1 VASVTSLHATI
12 GRVSKFHIESH
23 RAIQQ
28 HWRKTPLAKEGES
41 QLLLDSVLMG
51 IVGGFAA
58 LLFGW
63 MLRVCDKVFLVWIAG
78 YQHPALAS
86 EGGALQQVIGPHGL
100 WPVIPVIVVGG
111 LISGFLVYTWAPE
124 AEGHGT
130 DTAVKSYHRAGGFIR
145 ARVAPLKMVA
155 SAITIGSGGSA
166 GREGPTA
173 LIGAGFGA
181 VYATLR
187 HRSDE
192 ERRLLV
198 VIGMGAA
205 LSAIFRS
212 PIGTALFA
220 IEVLYGS
227 LEFEGSALL
236 YSLIASMVAYAI
248 EGSFVGWKPLFQV
261 PQSLPTPSPPDY
273 VWYAALG
280 VASGLLATLLP
291 FSFYKLRDAF
301 RLLPVSNKL
310 KPAIGALG
318 VGLLAL
324 EFPQILGGGYGWIQE
339 AINGNLALQLL
350 LILVFVKMA
359 AFALTVASGG
369 SGGVFA
375 PNLYVGAM
383 LGGAI
388 AVIFHQ
394 PPQDF
399 AVVGM
404 AAVFG
409 GAARVPFATL
419 VMVMEMTGGYRLLGA
434 AALAVL
440 ISYLV
445 QTRLSSFLNLKYQSM
460 YEAQVPGRAQSPA
473 HYAEYLRVGLNLLG
487 KDKVPESER
496 LAHLNVMSLLRSGVS
511 VDLPEGRQIRGCEVG
526 PLSRY
531 IGQQVR
537 KCSEEAGE
545 ENVDIVVIM
554 RNQDVLLPNPE
565 SILKPG
571 DRMLAVVSPEGR
583 GWLDEHFAPLR
594 PEKSSEQEG

>member
-1 VASVTSLHATI
+1 M
-12 GRVSKFHIESH
+12 
-23 RAIQQ
+23 
-28 HWRKTPLAKEGES
+28 LAKETERK
-41 QLLLDSVLMG
+41 LLLDSVLVG

-58 LLFGW
+58 LAFAW
-63 MLRVCDKVFLVWIAG
+63 MLRMCDKLFLVWATG
-78 YQHPALAS
+78 YQGPELQS
-86 EGGALQQVIGPHGL
+86 EGGTLHQVIGPHGL
-100 WPVIPVIVVGG
+100 WLVVPVIVAGG
-111 LISGFLVYTWAPE
+111 LLSGFIVYTWAPE

-130 DTAVKSYHRAGGFIR
+130 DTVVRAYHRADGFIR
-145 ARVAPLKMVA
+145 ARVAPLKMIA

-173 LIGAGFGA
+173 LIGAGFGS

-236 YSLIASMVAYAI
+236 YSLVASIVAYAI
-248 EGSFVGWKPLFQV
+248 EGAFVGWKPLFQV
-261 PQSLPTPSPPDY
+261 PKSLPTPAPPDY
-273 VWYAALG
+273 IWYAALG
-280 VASGLLATLLP
+280 VVSGLIATLLP
-291 FSFYKLRDAF
+291 FAFYKLRDAF
-301 RLLPVSNKL
+301 QWLPISNKL

-324 EFPQILGGGYGWIQE
+324 EFQQILGGGYGWIQE
-339 AINGNLALQLL
+339 AINGHMALKLL
-350 LILVFVKMA
+350 LILVFIKMV

-388 AVIFHQ
+388 ALIFHQ
-394 PPQDF
+394 PSPDF

-409 GAARVPFATL
+409 GAARVPIATL
-419 VMVMEMTGGYRLLGA
+419 VMVLEMTGGYRLLGA

-445 QTRLSSFLNLKYQSM
+445 QTRLSSFLKLKYRSM
-460 YEAQVPGRAQSPA
+460 YEAQVPHRTDSPA

-487 KDKVPESER
+487 KRKVLESDR
-496 LAHLNVMSLLRSGVS
+496 LAHLNVMSLLRSGIS
-511 VDLPEGRQIRGCEVG
+511 IDLPEGRRILGFEVR
-526 PLSRY
+526 PENTY
-531 IGQQVR
+531 IGQNVQ
-537 KCSEEAGE
+537 KCSDEAGE
-545 ENVDIVVIM
+545 DKVDIVVIL
-554 RNQDVLLPNPE
+554 RDHDVLLPNPE
-565 SILKPG
+565 SVFKPEDRVLAIVSRSGREWMEKHFASLKPG
-571 DRMLAVVSPEGR
+571 SESNEEG
-583 GWLDEHFAPLR
+583 
-594 PEKSSEQEG
+594 

>member
-1 VASVTSLHATI
+1 MA
-12 GRVSKFHIESH
+12 K
-23 RAIQQ
+23 
-28 HWRKTPLAKEGES
+28 KEGES
-41 QLLLDSVLMG
+41 QLLLDSILMG
-51 IVGGFAA
+51 IVGGVAA
-58 LLFGW
+58 LVFGW
-63 MLRVCDKVFLVWIAG
+63 MLHECEELFLERVAR
-78 YQHPALAS
+78 YQMPRLAS
-86 EGGALQQVIGPHGL
+86 EGGTLQQVIGPHGL
-100 WPVIPVIVVGG
+100 WLVVPVIVVGG

-130 DTAVKSYHRAGGFIR
+130 DTAVKAYHRAGGFIR
-145 ARVAPLKMVA
+145 ARVAPLKMIA

-236 YSLIASMVAYAI
+236 YSLIASIVAYAI
-248 EGSFVGWKPLFQV
+248 EGSVVGWKPLFQV
-261 PQSLPTPSPPDY
+261 PESLAPPSPPDY

-291 FSFYKLRDAF
+291 FAFYKLRDAF
-301 RLLPVSNKL
+301 HLLPISDKL
-310 KPAIGALG
+310 KPALGALG

-339 AINGNLALQLL
+339 AINGHLVLRIL
-350 LILVFVKMA
+350 LILIFIKML
-359 AFALTVASGG
+359 AFGLTVASGG

-383 LGGAI
+383 LGA
-388 AVIFHQ
+388 AVAAIFHQ
-394 PPQDF
+394 PSPDF

-409 GAARVPFATL
+409 GAARVPIATL

-445 QTRLSSFLNLKYQSM
+445 QTRLSSFLELKYRSM
-460 YEAQVPGRAQSPA
+460 YEAQVPGRTQSPA

-487 KDKVPESER
+487 KQKFLESSQMG
-496 LAHLNVMSLLRSGVS
+496 HLNVMTLLRSGVS
-511 VDLPEGRQIRGCEVG
+511 VDLPEGKQILGYELRPGSNYLGFRVQ
-526 PLSRY
+526 RF
-531 IGQQVR
+531 
-537 KCSEEAGE
+537 SEEAGE
-545 ENVDIVVIM
+545 SKVEIVVIL
-554 RNQDVLLPNPE
+554 RGQDVLLPNPE
-565 SILKPG
+565 SVFKAG
-571 DRMLAVVSPEGR
+571 DRLLVIASPQGR
-583 GWLDEHFAPLR
+583 EWLDNHFFRLNVK
-594 PEKSSEQEG
+594 EE

>member
-1 VASVTSLHATI
+1 
-12 GRVSKFHIESH
+12 
-23 RAIQQ
+23 
-28 HWRKTPLAKEGES
+28 LAKKEGES

-51 IVGGFAA
+51 IVGGAAA

-63 MLRVCDKVFLVWIAG
+63 MLHICDSFFLVRLAG
-78 YQHPALAS
+78 YQSPQLAT
-86 EGGALQQVIGPHGL
+86 EGGSLQQVIGPHGL
-100 WPVIPVIVVGG
+100 WLVIPVIVIGG
-111 LISGFLVYTWAPE
+111 LISGYLVYTWAPE

-130 DTAVKSYHRAGGFIR
+130 DTAVKAYHQAGGFIR

-187 HRSDE
+187 HRSNE

-212 PIGTALFA
+212 PIGTSLFA
-220 IEVLYGS
+220 IEVLYGN

-236 YSLIASMVAYAI
+236 YSLIASIVAYAI
-248 EGSFVGWKPLFQV
+248 EGSVVGWEPLFQV
-261 PQSLPTPSPPDY
+261 PKSLQPPSPPDY
-273 VWYAALG
+273 IWYVALG

-291 FSFYKLRDAF
+291 LAFYKLRDAF
-301 RLLPVSNKL
+301 HLLPISNKL
-310 KPAIGALG
+310 KPALGALG

-324 EFPQILGGGYGWIQE
+324 EFPQILGGGYGWIQQ
-339 AINGNLALQLL
+339 AINGHMALK
-350 LILVFVKMA
+350 ILVILIFVKML
-359 AFALTVASGG
+359 AFGLTVASGG

-383 LGGAI
+383 LGA
-388 AVIFHQ
+388 AVASVFHQ
-394 PPQDF
+394 PSPDF

-409 GAARVPFATL
+409 GAARVPIATL

-440 ISYLV
+440 TSYLV
-445 QTRLSSFLNLKYQSM
+445 QTRLSSFLKLKYRSM
-460 YEAQVPGRAQSPA
+460 YEAQVPDRTQSPA

-487 KDKVPESER
+487 KQNVLESSQMG
-496 LAHLNVMSLLRSGVS
+496 HLNVMTLLRSGVS
-511 VDLPEGRQIRGCEVG
+511 VDLPEGKQILAYKIRPG
-526 PLSRY
+526 SKY
-531 IGQQVR
+531 IGCQVQQ
-537 KCSEEAGE
+537 CSKEAGE
-545 ENVDIVVIM
+545 ISVEIVVIL
-554 RNQDVLLPNPE
+554 RGEDVLLPNPE
-565 SILKPG
+565 SVFKQG
-571 DRMLAVVSPEGR
+571 DRLLVIASPQGR
-583 GWLDEHFAPLR
+583 EWLDKRFVRLDAKE
-594 PEKSSEQEG
+594 EEGNKVS

>member
-1 VASVTSLHATI
+1 M
-12 GRVSKFHIESH
+12 
-23 RAIQQ
+23 
-28 HWRKTPLAKEGES
+28 AKEGES
-41 QLLLDSVLMG
+41 KLLLDSVLMG
-51 IVGGFAA
+51 VVGGFAA
-58 LLFGW
+58 LLFAW
-63 MLRVCDKVFLVWIAG
+63 MLRVCDELFLVWTAG
-78 YQHPALAS
+78 YHHPSLAS
-86 EGGALQQVIGPHGL
+86 EGGMLQQVVGPHGL
-100 WPVIPVIVVGG
+100 WPVIPVIVAGG
-111 LISGFLVYTWAPE
+111 LVSGFLVYTWAPE

-145 ARVAPLKMVA
+145 ARVAPLKMIA

-212 PIGTALFA
+212 PIGSALFA

-236 YSLIASMVAYAI
+236 YSLIASIVAYAI
-248 EGSFVGWKPLFQV
+248 DGAFVGWKPLFQV
-261 PQSLPTPSPPDY
+261 PQSLPPPNPPDY
-273 VWYAALG
+273 VWYAVLG
-280 VASGLLATLLP
+280 TASGIIATILP
-291 FSFYKLRDAF
+291 FFFYKLRDGF
-301 RLLPVSNKL
+301 RLIPLSSKL

-324 EFPQILGGGYGWIQE
+324 GFPQILGGGYGWIQE
-339 AINGNLALQLL
+339 AINGHLAIKLMIL
-350 LILVFVKMA
+350 LVFAKMV
-359 AFALTVASGG
+359 AFALTVSSGG

-383 LGGAI
+383 LGGAF
-388 AVIFHQ
+388 AMLFHQ
-394 PPQDF
+394 PSPDF

-409 GAARVPFATL
+409 GAARVPIATL

-445 QTRLSSFLNLKYQSM
+445 QTRLSSFLKLKYRSM
-460 YEAQVPGRAQSPA
+460 YEAQVPHREDSPA

-487 KDKVPESER
+487 KSATPKPGQP
-496 LAHLNVMSLLRSGVS
+496 AHLNAMTLLSSGVS
-511 VDLPEGRQIRGCEVG
+511 VDLPEKRQILGCQVCPE
-526 PLSRY
+526 SNF
-531 IGQQVR
+531 IGQKIQR
-537 KCSEEAGE
+537 CTEEAGE
-545 ENVDIVVIM
+545 ENVDIVVIL
-554 RNQDVLLPNPE
+554 RDNDVLLPNPE
-565 SILKPG
+565 SVFKVG
-571 DRMLAVVSPEGR
+571 DRILAIVSPTGR
-583 GWLDEHFAPLR
+583 EWLDAHFAPLR
-594 PEKSSEQEG
+594 PVKHLSEEEPDTSLQ

>member
-1 VASVTSLHATI
+1 
-12 GRVSKFHIESH
+12 
-23 RAIQQ
+23 
-28 HWRKTPLAKEGES
+28 LAKEGES
-41 QLLLDSVLMG
+41 QLLFDSVLMG
-51 IVGGFAA
+51 IVGGGAA

-63 MLRVCDKVFLVWIAG
+63 MLRVCDEFFLGWMAG
-78 YQHPALAS
+78 YHHPALTS
-86 EGGALQQVIGPHGL
+86 GGGSLQQVIGPHGL

-111 LISGFLVYTWAPE
+111 LISGFIVYTWAPE

-187 HRSDE
+187 HRTDE

-198 VIGMGAA
+198 IIGMGAA

-212 PIGTALFA
+212 PIGTSLFA

-236 YSLIASMVAYAI
+236 YSLIASIVAYAI
-248 EGSFVGWKPLFQV
+248 EGSVVGWKPLFQV
-261 PQSLPTPSPPDY
+261 PLSLPTPSPPDY

-280 VASGLLATLLP
+280 VASGIIATILP
-291 FSFYKLRDAF
+291 FFFYELRDGF
-301 RLLPVSNKL
+301 RLLPISNKL

-324 EFPQILGGGYGWIQE
+324 EFPQILGGGYGWIQK
-339 AINGNLALQLL
+339 AINGQLALKI
-350 LILVFVKMA
+350 LIILIFVKML

-388 AVIFHQ
+388 ALVFHQ
-394 PPQDF
+394 PPADF
-399 AVVGM
+399 TVVGM

-409 GAARVPFATL
+409 GAARVPIATL

-440 ISYLV
+440 VSYVV
-445 QTRLSSFLNLKYQSM
+445 QTRLSSFLKLKYRSM

-487 KDKVPESER
+487 KDKVPESEK
-496 LAHLNVMSLLRSGVS
+496 LAHLNVISLLSSGVC
-511 VDLPEGRQIRGCEVG
+511 VDLPEGRQILGCEVQ
-526 PLSRY
+526 PESRFV
-531 IGQQVR
+531 GQKVQ
-537 KCSEEAGE
+537 KCAKEAGE
-545 ENVDIVVIM
+545 ENVDIVVIL
-554 RNQDVLLPNPE
+554 RENDVLLPNPK
-565 SILKPG
+565 SVFKPG
-571 DRMLAVVSPEGR
+571 DRMLAIASPKGR
-583 GWLDEHFAPLR
+583 QWIHQHFATLK
-594 PEKSSEQEG
+594 PEASTTT

>member
-1 VASVTSLHATI
+1 M
-12 GRVSKFHIESH
+12 
-23 RAIQQ
+23 
-28 HWRKTPLAKEGES
+28 AKEGES
-41 QLLLDSVLMG
+41 QLLVDSVLMG

-63 MLRVCDKVFLVWIAG
+63 MLRGCDKLFLVWMAG
-78 YQHPALAS
+78 YQSPKLQS
-86 EGGALQQVIGPHGL
+86 EGGALHQVIGPHGL
-100 WPVIPVIVVGG
+100 WLVIPVIVAGG

-145 ARVAPLKMVA
+145 ARVAPLKMIA

-173 LIGAGFGA
+173 LIGAGFGSL
-181 VYATLR
+181 YATLR

-236 YSLIASMVAYAI
+236 YSMIASIVAYAI
-248 EGSFVGWKPLFQV
+248 EGAFVGWKPLFQV

-291 FSFYKLRDAF
+291 FAFYKLRDAF
-301 RLLPVSNKL
+301 QLLPMSNKL
-310 KPAIGALG
+310 KPALGALG

-339 AINGNLALQLL
+339 AINGHLALKLL
-350 LILVFVKMA
+350 LILVFVKML

-383 LGGAI
+383 LGGAL

-394 PPQDF
+394 PSPDF

-409 GAARVPFATL
+409 GAARVPIATL

-440 ISYLV
+440 TSYLV
-445 QTRLSSFLNLKYQSM
+445 QTRLSSFLKLKYRSM

-473 HYAEYLRVGLNLLG
+473 HYVEYLRVGLNLLG
-487 KDKVPESER
+487 KRAVLESDQ
-496 LAHLNVMSLLRSGVS
+496 LAHLNVMSLLSSGIS
-511 VDLPEGRQIRGCEVG
+511 VDLPEGREIRGCEVRPG
-526 PLSRY
+526 SRY
-531 IGQQVR
+531 ISQPIQ
-537 KCSEEAGE
+537 KCSIEAGE
-545 ENVDIVVIM
+545 DNVDIVVIL
-554 RNQDVLLPNPE
+554 RDHDVLLPNPE
-565 SILKPG
+565 STFKAG
-571 DRMLAVVSPEGR
+571 DRLLVIVSPQGR
-583 GWLDEHFAPLR
+583 KWLDQHFAPLN
-594 PEKSSEQEG
+594 QETRSKQED

>member
-1 VASVTSLHATI
+1 
-12 GRVSKFHIESH
+12 
-23 RAIQQ
+23 
-28 HWRKTPLAKEGES
+28 LAKEGEP

-51 IVGGFAA
+51 IVGGIAA
-58 LLFGW
+58 LVFTW
-63 MLRVCDKVFLVWIAG
+63 MLRVCDKLFLVWMAG
-78 YQHPALAS
+78 YHSPRLSS
-86 EGGALQQVIGPHGL
+86 EGGALHQVIGPHGL
-100 WPVIPVIVVGG
+100 WLVVPVIVAGG

-173 LIGAGFGA
+173 LIGAGFGSL
-181 VYATLR
+181 YATLR

-236 YSLIASMVAYAI
+236 YALIASMIAYAI
-248 EGSFVGWKPLFQV
+248 EGAFVGWKPLFQV

-291 FSFYKLRDAF
+291 FAFYKLRDAF
-301 RLLPVSNKL
+301 HLLPMSNKL
-310 KPAIGALG
+310 KPALGALG

-324 EFPQILGGGYGWIQE
+324 EFPQVLGGGYGWIQE
-339 AINGNLALQLL
+339 AINGHLALKLL
-350 LILVFVKMA
+350 VILAFVKML

-383 LGGAI
+383 LGGAL

-394 PPQDF
+394 PSPDF

-409 GAARVPFATL
+409 GAARVPIATL

-440 ISYLV
+440 TSYLV
-445 QTRLSSFLNLKYQSM
+445 QTRLSSFLKLKYRSM

-473 HYAEYLRVGLNLLG
+473 HYVEYLRVGLNLLG
-487 KDKVPESER
+487 KHEVVESDR
-496 LAHLNVMSLLRSGVS
+496 LAHLNVMSLLRSGIS
-511 VDLPEGRQIRGCEVG
+511 VDLPEGREIRGCKVRPG
-526 PLSRY
+526 SSY
-531 IGQQVR
+531 IGQPVQ
-537 KCSEEAGE
+537 KCSIEAGE
-545 ENVDIVVIM
+545 KNLDIVVIL
-554 RNQDVLLPNPE
+554 RDHDVLLPNPE
-565 SILKPG
+565 STFKAD
-571 DRMLAVVSPEGR
+571 DRLLVIVSRQGR
-583 GWLDEHFAPLR
+583 EWLDQHFTPLN
-594 PEKSSEQEG
+594 PEMKSKQED

>member
-1 VASVTSLHATI
+1 
-12 GRVSKFHIESH
+12 
-23 RAIQQ
+23 
-28 HWRKTPLAKEGES
+28 LAKKEGES
-41 QLLLDSVLMG
+41 QLLLDSILMG
-51 IVGGFAA
+51 IVGGAAA

-63 MLRVCDKVFLVWIAG
+63 MLHTCDTLFLVRVAG
-78 YQHPALAS
+78 YQSPQLPS
-86 EGGALQQVIGPHGL
+86 EGGSLQQVIGPHGL
-100 WPVIPVIVVGG
+100 WLVVPVIVIGG

-130 DTAVKSYHRAGGFIR
+130 DTAVKAYHRAGGFIR

-187 HRSDE
+187 HRTDE

-220 IEVLYGS
+220 IEVLYGN

-236 YSLIASMVAYAI
+236 YSLIASIVAYAI
-248 EGSFVGWKPLFQV
+248 EGSVVGWEPLFKV
-261 PQSLPTPSPPDY
+261 PKSLKPPSPPDY
-273 VWYAALG
+273 IWYVALG
-280 VASGLLATLLP
+280 LASGLLATLLP
-291 FSFYKLRDAF
+291 LAFYKLRDAF
-301 RLLPVSNKL
+301 HLLPISNKL
-310 KPAIGALG
+310 KPALGALG

-324 EFPQILGGGYGWIQE
+324 EFPQILGGGYGWIQQ
-339 AINGNLALQLL
+339 AINGHMVLKIL
-350 LILVFVKMA
+350 LILIFVKML
-359 AFALTVASGG
+359 AFGLTVASGG

-383 LGGAI
+383 LGA
-388 AVIFHQ
+388 AVAAVFHQ
-394 PPQDF
+394 PSPDF
-399 AVVGM
+399 AIVGM

-409 GAARVPFATL
+409 GAARVPIATL

-445 QTRLSSFLNLKYQSM
+445 QTRLSAFLKLKYRSM
-460 YEAQVPGRAQSPA
+460 YEAQVPDRTQSPA
-473 HYAEYLRVGLNLLG
+473 HYAEYLRVGLHLLG
-487 KDKVPESER
+487 KQNVLESSQMG
-496 LAHLNVMSLLRSGVS
+496 HLNVMTLLRSGVS
-511 VDLPEGRQIRGCEVG
+511 VDLPEGKQILAFEVRQG
-526 PLSRY
+526 SNY
-531 IGQQVR
+531 IGCQIQQ
-537 KCSEEAGE
+537 CSKEAGAT
-545 ENVDIVVIM
+545 NVEIVVIL
-554 RNQDVLLPNPE
+554 RGQDVLLPNPE
-565 SILKPG
+565 TVFKPG
-571 DRMLAVVSPEGR
+571 DRLLVIASPQGR
-583 GWLDEHFAPLR
+583 GWLDKHFLR
-594 PEKSSEQEG
+594 LNTREGKEQKMS

>member
-1 VASVTSLHATI
+1 
-12 GRVSKFHIESH
+12 
-23 RAIQQ
+23 
-28 HWRKTPLAKEGES
+28 LAKEAES
-41 QLLLDSVLMG
+41 QLLFDSVLMG
-51 IVGGFAA
+51 IVGGLAA

-63 MLRVCDKVFLVWIAG
+63 MLRTCDRFFLVGMAG
-78 YQHPALAS
+78 YESPRLAS
-86 EGGALQQVIGPHGL
+86 EGGTLHQLIGPYGL
-100 WPVIPVIVVGG
+100 WLVVPVIVIGG

-130 DTAVKSYHRAGGFIR
+130 DTAVKSYHRAAGYIR

-155 SAITIGSGGSA
+155 SAITIGSGGAA

-173 LIGAGFGA
+173 LIGAGFGS
-181 VYATLR
+181 VYARLR

-236 YSLIASMVAYAI
+236 YSLIASLVAYAL
-248 EGSFVGWKPLFQV
+248 EGAFVGWKPLFQV
-261 PQSLPTPSPPDY
+261 PESLLPPSPPDY

-280 VASGLLATLLP
+280 LGSGLLATLLP
-291 FSFYKLRDAF
+291 FAFYKLRDAF
-301 RLLPVSNKL
+301 QLLPVSNKL

-339 AINGNLALQLL
+339 AIDGNLALKLL
-350 LILVFVKMA
+350 LVLVFVKII
-359 AFALTVASGG
+359 AFGLTVASGG

-383 LGGAI
+383 LGGAV
-388 AVIFHQ
+388 AAIFHQ
-394 PPQDF
+394 HPADF
-399 AVVGM
+399 TVVGM

-409 GAARVPFATL
+409 GAARVPIATL

-445 QTRLSSFLNLKYQSM
+445 QTRLTSFLNLKYRSM

-473 HYAEYLRVGLNLLG
+473 HYAEYVQLGLDLLETRQ
-487 KDKVPESER
+487 VQQSAR
-496 LAHLNVMSLLRSGVS
+496 LAHLDVMSLLSSGVS
-511 VDLPEGRQIRGCEVG
+511 VDLPGGREIRACQVAAG
-526 PLSRY
+526 SHY
-531 IGQQVR
+531 IGQQVQ
-537 KCSEEAGE
+537 KFSSEAGE
-545 ENVDIVVIM
+545 EAVDIVAIL
-554 RNQDVLLPNPE
+554 RGGEVLLPNPE
-565 SILKPG
+565 LAFQSG
-571 DRMLAVVSPEGR
+571 DRVLAIVSPQGR
-583 GWLDEHFAPLR
+583 DWLDRHCAPLNPASR
-594 PEKSSEQEG
+594 

>member
-1 VASVTSLHATI
+1 
-12 GRVSKFHIESH
+12 
-23 RAIQQ
+23 
-28 HWRKTPLAKEGES
+28 
-41 QLLLDSVLMG
+41 
-51 IVGGFAA
+51 
-58 LLFGW
+58 
-63 MLRVCDKVFLVWIAG
+63 
-78 YQHPALAS
+78 
-86 EGGALQQVIGPHGL
+86 
-100 WPVIPVIVVGG
+100 VIVVGG
-111 LISGFLVYTWAPE
+111 LISGFIVYNWAPE

-130 DTAVKSYHRAGGFIR
+130 DTAVKSFHRGGGFIR

-173 LIGAGFGA
+173 LIGAGFGS

-236 YSLIASMVAYAI
+236 YSLIASIVAYAI
-248 EGSFVGWKPLFQV
+248 EGASVGWKPLFQV
-261 PQSLPTPSPPDY
+261 PQSLPPPGPPDY

-280 VASGLLATLLP
+280 VASGLIATLLP
-291 FSFYKLRDAF
+291 FAFYELRDAF
-301 RLLPVSNKL
+301 HLLPISNKL

-339 AINGNLALQLL
+339 AINGHLALKIL
-350 LILVFVKMA
+350 LILIFVKML

-388 AVIFHQ
+388 AIIFHQ
-394 PPQDF
+394 PSPDF

-409 GAARVPFATL
+409 GAARVPIATL

-445 QTRLSSFLNLKYQSM
+445 QTRLSSFLKLKYRSM
-460 YEAQVPGRAQSPA
+460 YEAQVPDRAHSPA
-473 HYAEYLRVGLNLLG
+473 HYAEYLRLGLSLLG
-487 KDKVPESER
+487 KSTVPESDQ
-496 LAHLNVMSLLRSGVS
+496 LARLNVLSLLRSGIS
-511 VDLPEGRQIRGCEVG
+511 IDLPEGRQILGCQVRPE
-526 PLSRY
+526 SSY
-531 IGQQVR
+531 IGQPIR

-545 ENVDIVVIM
+545 ENVDIVVIL
-554 RNQDVLLPNPE
+554 RGHDVLLPNPE
-565 SILKPG
+565 SVFKQG
-571 DRMLAVVSPEGR
+571 DRLLAIASPSGQE
-583 GWLDEHFAPLR
+583 WLDKRFAPLI
-594 PEKSSEQEG
+594 SEPQSAQEPGWPRQEE

>member
-1 VASVTSLHATI
+1 M
-12 GRVSKFHIESH
+12 
-23 RAIQQ
+23 
-28 HWRKTPLAKEGES
+28 AKEGES
-41 QLLLDSVLMG
+41 QLLFDSVLMG
-51 IVGGFAA
+51 VVGGFAA
-58 LLFGW
+58 LLFAW
-63 MLRVCDKVFLVWIAG
+63 MLRMCDRLFLVMGAG
-78 YQHPALAS
+78 YQHPVLPS
-86 EGGALQQVIGPHGL
+86 EGGPLHQVIGPHGL
-100 WPVIPVIVVGG
+100 WLVIPMIVIGG

-130 DTAVKSYHRAGGFIR
+130 DTAVKSYHRSGGFIR

-187 HRSDE
+187 HRTDE

-198 VIGMGAA
+198 IIGMGAA

-236 YSLIASMVAYAI
+236 YSLIASIVAYAI
-248 EGSFVGWKPLFQV
+248 EGTFVGWKPLFQV
-261 PQSLPTPSPPDY
+261 PPSVHAPAPPQY
-273 VWYAALG
+273 IWYSVLG
-280 VASGLLATLLP
+280 LASGLIATLLP
-291 FSFYKLRDAF
+291 VAFYKLRDAF
-301 RLLPVSNKL
+301 RALPISDKL

-339 AINGNLALQLL
+339 AINGHLVLRILI
-350 LILVFVKMA
+350 ILVFVKML
-359 AFALTVASGG
+359 AFALTVSSGG

-383 LGGAI
+383 LGGAV
-388 AVIFHQ
+388 ALIFHQ
-394 PPQDF
+394 PSADF

-409 GAARVPFATL
+409 GAARVPIATL
-419 VMVMEMTGGYRLLGA
+419 VMVLEMTGGYRLLGA

-445 QTRLSSFLNLKYQSM
+445 QTNLCSYLNLKYRSM
-460 YEAQVPGRAQSPA
+460 YEAQVPHREDSPA

-487 KDKVPESER
+487 KRKVRESDR
-496 LAHLNVMSLLRSGVS
+496 LAHLNVMSLLSSGVE
-511 VDLPEGRQIRGCEVG
+511 VDLPQGKRILGCRVRPE
-526 PLSRY
+526 SSY
-531 IGQQVR
+531 IGQSIQ
-537 KCSEEAGE
+537 KCTEEAGE
-545 ENVDIVVIM
+545 ENVDIVVIV
-554 RNQDVLLPNPE
+554 RNHDVLLPNPK
-565 SILKPG
+565 SVLSRG
-571 DRMLAVVSPEGR
+571 DRMVAIVSSAGR
-583 GWLDEHFAPLR
+583 KWLDKHFAPLR
-594 PEKSSEQEG
+594 PEGSPKSES

>member
-1 VASVTSLHATI
+1 
-12 GRVSKFHIESH
+12 
-23 RAIQQ
+23 
-28 HWRKTPLAKEGES
+28 LAKEGES
-41 QLLLDSVLMG
+41 KLLLDSVLMG

-58 LLFGW
+58 LLFAW
-63 MLRVCDKVFLVWIAG
+63 MLHMCDKLFLVWGAG
-78 YQHPALAS
+78 YQHPSLQS
-86 EGGALQQVIGPHGL
+86 EGGTLHQVIGPHGL
-100 WPVIPVIVVGG
+100 WLVVPVIVVGG

-173 LIGAGFGA
+173 LIGAGFGS

-236 YSLIASMVAYAI
+236 YSLIASIVAYAI
-248 EGSFVGWKPLFQV
+248 EGAFVGWKPLFQV

-280 VASGLLATLLP
+280 VASGLIATLLP
-291 FSFYKLRDAF
+291 FAFYELRDAF
-301 RLLPVSNKL
+301 RLLPISDKL

-339 AINGNLALQLL
+339 AINGHLALKILI
-350 LILVFVKMA
+350 ILVFVKML

-388 AVIFHQ
+388 AIIFHQ
-394 PPQDF
+394 PSPDF

-409 GAARVPFATL
+409 GAARVPIATL

-445 QTRLSSFLNLKYQSM
+445 QTRLSSFLKLKYQSM
-460 YEAQVPGRAQSPA
+460 YEAQVPDRAHSPA
-473 HYAEYLRVGLNLLG
+473 HYAEYLRVGLSLLG
-487 KDKVPESER
+487 KRKVLESDR
-496 LAHLNVMSLLRSGVS
+496 LAHLNVMSLLHSGVS
-511 VDLPEGRQIRGCEVG
+511 VDLPEGREILGYQVQPE
-526 PLSRY
+526 SSY
-531 IGQQVR
+531 IGQPIER
-537 KCSEEAGE
+537 CSDEAGE
-545 ENVDIVVIM
+545 ENVDIVVVL
-554 RNQDVLLPNPE
+554 RDHDVLLPNPE
-565 SILKPG
+565 SVFKQG
-571 DRMLAVVSPEGR
+571 DRILAIVSPNGR
-583 GWLDEHFAPLR
+583 KWLDTHFAPLM
-594 PEKSSEQEG
+594 SERQSAQDGEGVQQQE

>member
-1 VASVTSLHATI
+1 
-12 GRVSKFHIESH
+12 
-23 RAIQQ
+23 
-28 HWRKTPLAKEGES
+28 LAKKEAES

-51 IVGGFAA
+51 VVGGFAA
-58 LLFGW
+58 LIFAW
-63 MLRVCDKVFLVWIAG
+63 MLHKCDELFLVMGAG
-78 YQHPALAS
+78 YHHPALPS
-86 EGGALQQVIGPHGL
+86 EGGTLQQVIGPHGL
-100 WPVIPVIVVGG
+100 WLVIPMIVIGG

-187 HRSDE
+187 HRTDE

-227 LEFEGSALL
+227 LQFESSALL
-236 YSLIASMVAYAI
+236 YSLIASIVAYAI
-248 EGSFVGWKPLFQV
+248 EGAFVGWKPLFHV
-261 PQSLPTPSPPDY
+261 PQSLPTPTPPDY
-273 VWYAALG
+273 LWYAALG
-280 VASGLLATLLP
+280 LAAGVIATILP
-291 FSFYKLRDAF
+291 FFFYELRDAF
-301 RLLPVSNKL
+301 RLLPISNKL

-318 VGLLAL
+318 VGLIALA
-324 EFPQILGGGYGWIQE
+324 FPQILGGGYGWIQE
-339 AINGNLALQLL
+339 AISGHLAIKLM
-350 LILVFVKMA
+350 LILVFVKMV
-359 AFALTVASGG
+359 AFALTVSSGG

-383 LGGAI
+383 LGGAF
-388 AVIFHQ
+388 AMLFNQ
-394 PPQDF
+394 PSPDF

-419 VMVMEMTGGYRLLGA
+419 VMVLEMTGGYRLLGA

-440 ISYLV
+440 ISYVV
-445 QTRLSSFLNLKYQSM
+445 QTRLCSFLKLKYHSM
-460 YEAQVPGRAQSPA
+460 YEAQVPDRAASPA

-487 KDKVPESER
+487 KKKALESSHLE
-496 LAHLNVMSLLRSGVS
+496 HLNVMTLLRSGVS
-511 VDLPEGRQIRGCEVG
+511 VDLPEGKQILGFEVPPESNYLGC
-526 PLSRY
+526 
-531 IGQQVR
+531 QVQR
-537 KCSEEAGE
+537 CSEEAGE
-545 ENVDIVVIM
+545 TNVEIIVIL
-554 RNQDVLLPNPE
+554 RGKDVLLPNPE
-565 SILKPG
+565 SAFKAG
-571 DRMLAVVSPEGR
+571 DRLLVIVSSQGR
-583 GWLDEHFAPLR
+583 EWLDNHFVRLNAK
-594 PEKSSEQEG
+594 EK

>member
-1 VASVTSLHATI
+1 
-12 GRVSKFHIESH
+12 
-23 RAIQQ
+23 
-28 HWRKTPLAKEGES
+28 LAKEGES
-41 QLLLDSVLMG
+41 QLLVDSVLMG

-63 MLRVCDKVFLVWIAG
+63 MLRGCDKLFLVWMAG
-78 YQHPALAS
+78 YQSPKLQS
-86 EGGALQQVIGPHGL
+86 EGGALHQVIGPHGL
-100 WPVIPVIVVGG
+100 WLVIPVIVAGG

-145 ARVAPLKMVA
+145 ARVAPLKMIA

-173 LIGAGFGA
+173 LIGAGFGSL
-181 VYATLR
+181 YATLR

-236 YSLIASMVAYAI
+236 YSMIASIVAYAI
-248 EGSFVGWKPLFQV
+248 EGAFVGWKPLFQV

-291 FSFYKLRDAF
+291 FAFYKLRDAF
-301 RLLPVSNKL
+301 QLLPMSNKL
-310 KPAIGALG
+310 KPALGALG

-339 AINGNLALQLL
+339 AINGHLALKLL
-350 LILVFVKMA
+350 LILVFVKML

-383 LGGAI
+383 LGGAL

-394 PPQDF
+394 PSPDF

-409 GAARVPFATL
+409 GAARVPIATL

-440 ISYLV
+440 TSYLV
-445 QTRLSSFLNLKYQSM
+445 QTRLSSFLKLKYRSM

-473 HYAEYLRVGLNLLG
+473 HYVEYLRVGLNLLG
-487 KDKVPESER
+487 KRAVLESDQ
-496 LAHLNVMSLLRSGVS
+496 LAHLNVMSLLSSGIS
-511 VDLPEGRQIRGCEVG
+511 VDLPEGREIRGCEVRPG
-526 PLSRY
+526 SRY
-531 IGQQVR
+531 ISQPIQ
-537 KCSEEAGE
+537 KCSIEAGE
-545 ENVDIVVIM
+545 DNVDIVVIL
-554 RNQDVLLPNPE
+554 RDHDVLLPNPE
-565 SILKPG
+565 STFKAG
-571 DRMLAVVSPEGR
+571 DRLLVIVSPQGR
-583 GWLDEHFAPLR
+583 KWLDQHFAPLN
-594 PEKSSEQEG
+594 QETRSKQED

>member
-1 VASVTSLHATI
+1 M
-12 GRVSKFHIESH
+12 
-23 RAIQQ
+23 
-28 HWRKTPLAKEGES
+28 AKEGES

-51 IVGGFAA
+51 VVGGFAA

-63 MLRVCDKVFLVWIAG
+63 MLHVCDKFFLVWIAG
-78 YQHPALAS
+78 YQHPSLAS
-86 EGGALQQVIGPHGL
+86 EGGSLQQVIGPHGL

-198 VIGMGAA
+198 IIGMGAA

-220 IEVLYGS
+220 IEVLYGN
-227 LEFEGSALL
+227 LEFEGPALL
-236 YSLIASMVAYAI
+236 YSLIASIVAYAI
-248 EGSFVGWKPLFQV
+248 EGSVVGWKPLFQV
-261 PQSLPTPSPPDY
+261 PQSLPAPSPPDY
-273 VWYAALG
+273 VWYALLG
-280 VASGLLATLLP
+280 IASGLLATLLP
-291 FSFYKLRDAF
+291 FAFYELRDGF
-301 RLLPVSNKL
+301 QKLPFSSKL
-310 KPAIGALG
+310 KPALGALG

-324 EFPQILGGGYGWIQE
+324 TFPQILGGGYGWIQE
-339 AINGNLALQLL
+339 AINGHLALQLL
-350 LILVFVKMA
+350 LILVFVKML

-383 LGGAI
+383 LGSAF
-388 AVIFHQ
+388 ALIFHQ
-394 PPQDF
+394 PSPDF

-409 GAARVPFATL
+409 GAARVPIATL

-440 ISYLV
+440 VSYLV
-445 QTRLSSFLNLKYQSM
+445 QTRLSSFLKLKYRSM
-460 YEAQVPGRAQSPA
+460 YEAQVPSREQSPA

-487 KDKVPESER
+487 KQKVRESEH
-496 LAHLNVMSLLRSGVS
+496 LAHLNVMSLLGAGIS
-511 VDLPEGRQIRGCEVG
+511 VDLPEGRQILGCMVG
-526 PLSRY
+526 PESTY
-531 IGQQVR
+531 IGQRVR
-537 KCSEEAGE
+537 KCSDEAGE
-545 ENVDIVVIM
+545 KDVDIVVIV
-554 RNQDVLLPNPE
+554 RDQDVLLPNPE
-565 SILKPG
+565 SVFKSGDRLLVIVSPVGKQWLDKHFDPLKPE
-571 DRMLAVVSPEGR
+571 DSA
-583 GWLDEHFAPLR
+583 DQ
-594 PEKSSEQEG
+594 EK

>member
-1 VASVTSLHATI
+1 MQTAEGPNDQTKDCSTVLTEGT
-12 GRVSKFHIESH
+12 
-23 RAIQQ
+23 
-28 HWRKTPLAKEGES
+28 LAKEAES
-41 QLLLDSVLMG
+41 QLLIDSVLMG
-51 IVGGFAA
+51 IVGSVAA

-63 MLRVCDKVFLVWIAG
+63 MLHTCDRFFLVWMAG
-78 YQHPALAS
+78 YQSPRLAS
-86 EGGALQQVIGPHGL
+86 EGGPVHQLIGPHGL
-100 WPVIPVIVVGG
+100 WLVIPVIVLGG

-130 DTAVKSYHRAGGFIR
+130 DTAVRAYHRTGGSIR

-155 SAITIGSGGSA
+155 SAITIGSGGAA

-173 LIGAGFGA
+173 LIGAGFGS
-181 VYATLR
+181 VYAKLR

-236 YSLIASMVAYAI
+236 YSLIASLVAYAL
-248 EGSFVGWKPLFQV
+248 EGAFVGWSPLFHV
-261 PQSLPTPSPPDY
+261 PETLLPPSPPDY

-291 FSFYKLRDAF
+291 FAFYKLRDGF
-301 RLLPVSNKL
+301 QLLPISKKL
-310 KPAIGALG
+310 RPALGALG

-324 EFPQILGGGYGWIQE
+324 EFPQVLGGGYGWIQQ
-339 AINGNLALQLL
+339 AIDGNLALKLL
-350 LILVFVKMA
+350 LILVFVKMV

-383 LGGAI
+383 LGGAV
-388 AVIFHQ
+388 AAIFHQ
-394 PPQDF
+394 SPADF

-445 QTRLSSFLNLKYQSM
+445 QTRLSSSLKLKYRSM

-473 HYAEYLRVGLNLLG
+473 HYSEYIRLGLNLLS
-487 KDKVPESER
+487 KQQVQQPDR
-496 LAHLNVMSLLRSGVS
+496 LAHLDVLSLLSSGVS
-511 VDLPEGRQIRGCEVG
+511 VDLPEGKEIQGCEVS
-526 PLSRY
+526 PQSVY
-531 IGQQVR
+531 VGQPVQR
-537 KCSEEAGE
+537 CLDDAGM
-545 ENVDIVVIM
+545 ENVDVLVIL
-554 RNQDVLLPNPE
+554 RDRDVLLPNPD
-565 SILKPG
+565 SVLKAA
-571 DRMLAVVSPEGR
+571 DRLLVITSPQGR
-583 GWLDEHFAPLR
+583 EWLGIHFAPLSAER
-594 PEKSSEQEG
+594 K

>member
-1 VASVTSLHATI
+1 
-12 GRVSKFHIESH
+12 
-23 RAIQQ
+23 
-28 HWRKTPLAKEGES
+28 LAKKEAES

-51 IVGGFAA
+51 IVGGVAA
-58 LLFGW
+58 LIFTWL
-63 MLRVCDKVFLVWIAG
+63 LRMCDKLFLVWGAG
-78 YQHPALAS
+78 YQHPSLQS
-86 EGGALQQVIGPHGL
+86 EGGALHQVIGPHGL
-100 WPVIPVIVVGG
+100 WLVVPVIVAGG
-111 LISGFLVYTWAPE
+111 LISGFLVYTFAPE

-130 DTAVKSYHRAGGFIR
+130 DTAVKSYHRAAGFIR

-155 SAITIGSGGSA
+155 SAITIGSGGAA

-173 LIGAGFGA
+173 LIGAGFGS
-181 VYATLR
+181 VYAKLR
-187 HRSDE
+187 HRSDD

-205 LSAIFRS
+205 LSAVFRS

-236 YSLIASMVAYAI
+236 YSLIASLVAYALD
-248 EGSFVGWKPLFQV
+248 GAFVGWSPLFRV
-261 PQSLPTPSPPDY
+261 PETLLPPSPPDY

-280 VASGLLATLLP
+280 LASGLLATLLP
-291 FSFYKLRDAF
+291 FAFYKLRDAF
-301 RLLPVSNKL
+301 QLLPVSSKL

-318 VGLLAL
+318 VGILAL
-324 EFPQILGGGYGWIQE
+324 EFPQILGGGYGWIQK
-339 AINGNLALQLL
+339 AIDGNMALKLL
-350 LILVFVKMA
+350 IILVFVKMV

-383 LGGAI
+383 LGGALA
-388 AVIFHQ
+388 AVFHQ
-394 PPQDF
+394 PPADF

-409 GAARVPFATL
+409 GAARVPIATL

-445 QTRLSSFLNLKYQSM
+445 QTRLSSFLKLKYRSM

-473 HYAEYLRVGLNLLG
+473 HYTEYVRLGLDLLEQQRVQPP
-487 KDKVPESER
+487 DR
-496 LAHLNVMSLLRSGVS
+496 LAHLDVMSLLNSGIS
-511 VDLPEGRQIRGCEVG
+511 VDLPEGREIRGCRVPPG
-526 PLSRY
+526 SGY
-531 IGQQVR
+531 IGRQVE
-537 KCSEEAGE
+537 KCSEVAGK
-545 ENVDIVVIM
+545 ENVDFVLIL
-554 RNQDVLLPNPE
+554 RDREVLLPNPE
-565 SILKPG
+565 TVFTAD
-571 DRMLAVVSPEGR
+571 DRLLAIVSPHGR
-583 GWLDEHFAPLR
+583 DWLDKHFSPLN
-594 PEKSSEQEG
+594 PEGNPKQES

>member
-1 VASVTSLHATI
+1 ME
-12 GRVSKFHIESH
+12 K
-23 RAIQQ
+23 
-28 HWRKTPLAKEGES
+28 KEAES
-41 QLLLDSVLMG
+41 QLLLDSILMG
-51 IVGGFAA
+51 IVGGASA

-63 MLRVCDKVFLVWIAG
+63 MLHECEKLFLERMAG
-78 YQHPALAS
+78 YHMPRLPS
-86 EGGALQQVIGPHGL
+86 DGGTLHQVIGPHGL
-100 WPVIPVIVVGG
+100 WLVIPVIVMGG

-130 DTAVKSYHRAGGFIR
+130 DTAVRAYHRAGGFIR
-145 ARVAPLKMVA
+145 ARVAPLKMIA

-181 VYATLR
+181 FYATLR

-220 IEVLYGS
+220 IEVLYGN

-236 YSLIASMVAYAI
+236 YSLIASIVAYAI
-248 EGSFVGWKPLFQV
+248 EGFVVGWKPLFQV
-261 PQSLPTPSPPDY
+261 PKSLRPPSPPDY
-273 VWYAALG
+273 VWYVALG
-280 VASGLLATLLP
+280 IASGLLATLLP
-291 FSFYKLRDAF
+291 FAFYKLRDAF
-301 RLLPVSNKL
+301 QLLPISNKL
-310 KPAIGALG
+310 KPALGALG

-339 AINGNLALQLL
+339 AINGHLVLKLL
-350 LILVFVKMA
+350 LILVFVKML

-383 LGGAI
+383 LGAAI
-388 AVIFHQ
+388 AVAFHE
-394 PPQDF
+394 PSPDF

-409 GAARVPFATL
+409 GAARVPIATL

-445 QTRLSSFLNLKYQSM
+445 QTRLSSFLKLKYRSM
-460 YEAQVPGRAQSPA
+460 YEAQVPDRTQSPA

-487 KDKVPESER
+487 RQKVPGSAR
-496 LAHLNVMSLLRSGVS
+496 LAHLNVMTLLRSGVS
-511 VDLPEGRQIRGCEVG
+511 VDLPGDKKVLGFEVR
-526 PLSRY
+526 PESKY
-531 IGQQVR
+531 IGCQVQR
-537 KCSEEAGE
+537 CSEEAGE
-545 ENVDIVVIM
+545 ANVEFVVIL
-554 RNQDVLLPNPE
+554 RGQDVLLPNPE
-565 SILKPG
+565 SMFKEG
-571 DRMLAVVSPEGR
+571 DRLLVIASPQGR
-583 GWLDEHFAPLR
+583 KWLDNHFVRLNAA
-594 PEKSSEQEG
+594 GD